1 MVLPKYGFHLFVGG
15 GGGILADKLLN
26 IETVGAVEIEEYP
39 REILFARQKD
49 GILPR
54 FPIWDD
60 IRTFRYDNPEC
71 REYIERLKEIREEL
85 AICGG
90 FP

>member
-1 MVLPKYGFHLFVGG
+1 MVQLKTFHLFGG
-15 GGGILADKLLN
+15 AGGGILGDLLLGHKP
-26 IETVGAVEIEEYP
+26 VGAVEIEKYP
-39 REILFARQKD
+39 REVLLARQKD
-49 GILPR
+49 GILPK

-60 IRTFRYDNPEC
+60 IRTFRSDNKEC
-71 REYIERLKEIREEL
+71 SGYIERLKEVSKEL